1 MNLWA
6 RLYYR
11 KLQSLLSFGNQNTVQ
26 DTHIP
31 NPIDKL
37 QENDFSSINKE
48 YETTM
53 DANEILKKLLEGNK

>member
-1 MNLWA
+1 M
-6 RLYYR
+6 
-11 KLQSLLSFGNQNTVQ
+11 Q
-26 DTHIP
+26 DTQIQ

-37 QENDFSSINKE
+37 QENDFSSINTE